1 VQLQARSQVGM
12 QRAPRVTNQRAP
24 RVTNQPRATNHT
36 VFSSNS
42 GGGTIYHGPSGS
54 SGMPAG
60 SIASGGQNQ
69 YAAFVAGQ
77 CGQGSAPR
85 TQPIASRDRKA
96 PIQSL
101 PANHAQRRRQS
112 RKNNAS
118 ETLHD
123 IPAPAHI
130 PSAMELQA
138 QKQFDDLMTASKTG
152 TLDKKMVRSQGDFPK
167 IANLKIIIIDGAIEH
182 SNPSGLVLGK
192 PAECLNLFHATR
204 EWLVDLS
211 FYLVSLGDGPLLQD
225 KLEIM
230 SSKVSPRYQSTLYKT
245 VIQAKEDVMNKPHK
259 TLELE
264 YRLAGK
270 LDVLEKAI
278 EIHRAETAQ
287 KGKPLRQSDLN
298 IQATDMIIT
307 AKATVENTEEH
318 VKNIDTTVDDITVID
333 TAEVSVVSD
342 QTTNTVSND
351 ADVDDHEVPVV
362 SDQTTDTVS
371 NNSDV
376 DDHEVPD
383 IAATGTPPAARPD
396 GVVVASQYSPGLA
409 GLHFIINGIRDFAPL
424 THPLPSGLNI
434 DVHVSLDTAFTYLT
448 DYEMYLEAM
457 GDMLEILNLRI
468 QAAKAA
474 DVTDAAD
481 AADAAEVAEAAEFA
495 EAHATA
501 EVTAGAEDVSFN
513 SDASSGFG
521 TDASYKVIRSPVRFT
536 DSDDSD
542 KSL

>member
-42 GGGTIYHGPSGS
+42 GGGTIYYGPSGS

-318 VKNIDTTVDDITVID
+318 VKNIDT
-333 TAEVSVVSD
+333 AEVS
-342 QTTNTVSND
+342 
-351 ADVDDHEVPVV
+351 VV

-383 IAATGTPPAARPD
+383 IAATGTPPAAQPD
-396 GVVVASQYSPGLA
+396 GVVVASQYPPGLA

-481 AADAAEVAEAAEFA
+481 AAEVADAAEFA